1 MVTKKIIP
9 KKKTAVIVKKNG
21 TPQKSAKKEEP
32 APAAAKGKKTEEP
45 LPMQDASLSAEQQL
59 LNVTEEKPKGKKED
73 FDAYAQRLATAIDAL
88 PEKVWDTLGE
98 AAQKWYT
105 DTVGALNNDKS
116 PPAFPEKAD
125 EDPPATGAEAGDAE
139 DEYDADDLAVLT
151 LVCADLE
158 ADAEAIAK
166 KAKKKVPE
174 AEEDRVLDLHQIA
187 HTTIHVLE
195 ELGWTPPAN
204 E

>member
-32 APAAAKGKKTEEP
+32 APAAAKGKKAEEP

-116 PPAFPEKAD
+116 PPAFPEKAA
-125 EDPPATGAEAGDAE
+125 EAPPATEGAEFGE
-139 DEYDADDLAVLT
+139 EDADDISVLT

-158 ADAEAIAK
+158 ADADAVVK
-166 KAKKKVPE
+166 KAKKKVPDV
-174 AEEDRVLDLHQIA
+174 EEDRVRDLHHIA
-187 HTTIHVLE
+187 HMTIHILE
-195 ELGWTPPAN
+195 QLGWTPPAD